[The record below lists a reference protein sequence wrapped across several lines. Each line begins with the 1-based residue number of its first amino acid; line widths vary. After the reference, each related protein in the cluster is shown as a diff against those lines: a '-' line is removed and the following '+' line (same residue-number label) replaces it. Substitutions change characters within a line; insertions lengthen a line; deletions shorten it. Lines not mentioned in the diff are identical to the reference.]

1 MERTLAIILPDAV
14 GVPHTQ
20 RTQVPSEEDDAPEG
34 TMVEV
39 EEVLNPDKGEYIKD
53 LIRLRFTI
61 TDERRV
67 RLSKAQARSFL
78 GAGASEEE
86 TDFLSSGPVVVLAL
100 EGGDYEG
107 MDAQE
112 HFASSFSGRLRRSC
126 DPKWTEPTRN
136 ACYGS
141 ASKYQAMA
149 DLEFFFSE
157 APDAVGADERM
168 RLGQQRTLAMIKP
181 DAVRAGKT
189 EAIVAQI
196 AAAGFFVLAR
206 QEQTL
211 SKEQAEAFYAEHAE
225 RVSGTGARCG
235 V

>member
-1 MERTLAIILPDAV
+1 MECTLAIILPDAV
-14 GVPHTQ
+14 GVPHTH

-39 EEVLNPDKGEYIKD
+39 EEVLNPDKAENVKD
-53 LIRLRFTI
+53 RVREDGFTI
-61 TDERRV
+61 ADERRV

-86 TDFLSSGPVVVLAL
+86 TDFLSSGPVVVMAL
-100 EGGDYEG
+100 EKA
-107 MDAQE
+107 DAVE
-112 HFASSFSGRLRRSC
+112 SFASTFAGRLRRRC
-126 DPKWTEPTRN
+126 DPKWTSPSCN

-225 RVSGTGARCG
+225 RVSGDGGA